1 MQKEIENRAD
11 IEKLVHTFYAKV
23 RANQEIGFFFNETI
37 TDWEEHLEKLSDFW
51 ESNLFQ
57 VSKFRGRP
65 GRAHIMVDQKF
76 NHTIEAKHFGVW
88 LNMWVETVDELFQG
102 KLAERAK
109 SNARKLGSNFH
120 LKIFMARPQTT

>member
-11 IEKLVHTFYAKV
+11 VEKLVHSFYAKV

-37 TDWEEHLEKLSDFW
+37 EDWDAHLDKLTDFW

-76 NHTIEAKHFGVW
+76 NNSIEAKHFGVW
-88 LNMWVETVDELFQG
+88 LNMWVETVDQLFTG

-120 LKIFMARPQTT
+120 LKIFMARG